1 MPPEGYDN
9 DIFKTWRG
17 FVDQVGVKASDAA
30 DSIIEAAEQARQED
44 ASRPKRNMADFHRRT
59 QEMAERARRASEA
72 WAKSAGQ
79 TDSLEDLAS
88 AIDRL
93 GRLKDQLGEET
104 ATVTRKEE
112 PTTARQLTKDELA
125 QVKFPDKYKLW
136 EDLGKKDLF
145 YNEKEGKQI
154 QSLAQM
160 LEPGAFREVQERLE
174 KLGERKG
181 VCILFYGAAGVGKT
195 ESVYQ
200 LAIAG
205 QRDIYPVDITE
216 IRNSAVGETEKRAKQ
231 IFNNYRK
238 CVDVAHAKGR
248 NTPILLLNEADSII
262 QKRSS
267 LSTSGANSVVAQSEN
282 SAQNIILEE
291 FEKFDGILI
300 ATTNLKTNF
309 DRAYERRFLYK
320 VEFEKPG
327 PEVQKKIW
335 LSKFKPTEDI
345 QGLSE
350 EVVDRI
356 VAKYDELAGGNIEN
370 IHRKYVIQYATTG
383 KYMTEQELM
392 DECEAEMS

>member
-1 MPPEGYDN
+1 MPPEDLLT
-9 DIFKTWRG
+9 KWRG
-17 FVDQVGVKASDAA
+17 YSEEVSAKAVAAA
-30 DSIIEAAEQARQED
+30 DAIIQAAEDARKED
-44 ASRPKRNMADFHRRT
+44 AQRPKRNMADFHRRT
-59 QEMAERARRASEA
+59 QELAARAKRASEA
-72 WAKSAGQ
+72 WGKQEDAANALLDELERRDEQLNDNFQQRMRS
-79 TDSLEDLAS
+79 TDY
-88 AIDRL
+88 
-93 GRLKDQLGEET
+93 
-104 ATVTRKEE
+104 
-112 PTTARQLTKDELA
+112 QLTKDELA

-238 CVDVAHAKGR
+238 CVEVAHAKGR